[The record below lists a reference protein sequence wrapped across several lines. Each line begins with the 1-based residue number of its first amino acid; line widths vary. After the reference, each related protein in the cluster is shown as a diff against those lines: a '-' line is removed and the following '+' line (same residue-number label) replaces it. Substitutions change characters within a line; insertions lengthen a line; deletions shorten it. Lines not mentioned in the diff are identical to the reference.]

1 MDTTMR
7 RRIPQKVG
15 NFFTSK
21 ARASWNYLVAVIIS
35 RSSQYEDCATATRG
49 MWSLY
54 TCSAATRSPS
64 CTNFVLPDIY
74 GTCVTLWH
82 FPVTKKVFD
91 NLSSVHYLNC
101 TRVLETQT
109 CAGESCR
116 FFRRNVLVQG
126 LRLDPSVTPNR
137 TGSST
142 WRREQRQS
150 SKHIEFVFYI
160 RNDGSCPEIQQWEIV
175 YSCDGLNTQR
185 NVIILITVL
194 PKLMYYLAWTIIS
207 SNS

>member
-1 MDTTMR
+1 M
-7 RRIPQKVG
+7 IFVHLLGQ
-15 NFFTSK
+15 
-21 ARASWNYLVAVIIS
+21 
-35 RSSQYEDCATATRG
+35 
-49 MWSLY
+49 SLGHLHAPILY
-54 TCSAATRSPS
+54 CPTFMEHVSLCG
-64 CTNFVLPDIY
+64 I
-74 GTCVTLWH
+74 